1 MTDTPPRLTASCE
14 QILWAMLAEPWTGFS
29 RDDVAALLGEI
40 DRLRAEV
47 CAQGDA
53 LIRTRAELAAARDRT
68 LTEAAEMIMRD
79 AEEQYQR
86 SYSDNKIFRFNGAK
100 RSADLLLAAR
110 TTTT

>member
-1 MTDTPPRLTASCE
+1 MTDTPPSLRDRIDAT
-14 QILWAMLAEPWTGFS
+14 IRPRMLIGLQ
-29 RDDVAALLGEI
+29 D
-40 DRLRAEV
+40 
-47 CAQGDA
+47 
-53 LIRTRAELAAARDRT
+53 AELYDQPGRERIGEWADSITEWVLAVVQPELDDARDRT
-68 LTEAAEMIMRD
+68 LTEAAELIMRD